1 MSNTKQAF
9 ELALG
14 QVSWCTLPV
23 SGWRTTAHASRPA
36 DCVLNTYWLVCRGV
50 FVFQVG
56 SAEAQLE
63 QPKRATLCTLPWL
76 SVCCTSTGFATY
88 GPATVPELLAWLLLP
103 LVSDHV
109 LMASPTLPVMPLA
122 LSSSSFDGSG

>member
-1 MSNTKQAF
+1 MSSLT
-9 ELALG
+9 
-14 QVSWCTLPV
+14 SPV

-50 FVFQVG
+50 TEPQVG
-56 SAEAQLE
+56 AAEAQLE

-76 SVCCTSTGFATY
+76 SVCSTSTGDAAYTFE
-88 GPATVPELLAWLLLP
+88 TVPELLAWLRLP

-109 LMASPTLPVMPLA
+109 PMAPPTLPVMPLA
-122 LSSSSFDGSG
+122 LSSSSFDGST